1 MPYTVKDI
9 LIMEVAPALGCTEP
23 VAIALGAAAARA
35 LLPDKTIGSIEVSVD
50 PNIYKNGLAVTIPG
64 TEGLVGLETAAA
76 VGALGGDPALK
87 LEVLGPIDDE
97 AVAQARKLIK
107 SGKVKIK
114 LLPERKGLYIKTRIR
129 NGENTA
135 ESVIRDLHDNV
146 VSLKINGQNV
156 KDSPLLSKNV
166 KKKGKKSLASLE
178 VWLKDL
184 KLKDLLELVDN
195 LDRDDMNFLEEGVQ
209 YNLRL
214 AENGL
219 KHGQGLGVGKTLE
232 RLVRQGLI
240 KKDMILAA
248 RMLTSAAADARMA
261 GVKLPAMSSA
271 GSGNHGLTA
280 VLPIKAVE
288 DYVECDQDTLLRAI
302 GLSHIITAY
311 VKAHTGKLSAVCGCS
326 IAAGAGAAAGVAYLL
341 AGDIQHI
348 AGAIKNLTE
357 DLAGVIC
364 DGAKGGCALKL
375 ATAAGTAVQS
385 ALFSLQGVNVMAT
398 DGIIGASP
406 EKTMQ
411 NIGTLST
418 QGMIETDR
426 TILKIMIEKQF
437 SDY

>member
-156 KDSPLLSKNV
+156 KDSLNSKICWN
-166 KKKGKKSLASLE
+166 
-178 VWLKDL
+178 WLI
-184 KLKDLLELVDN
+184 
-195 LDRDDMNFLEEGVQ
+195 
-209 YNLRL
+209 
-214 AENGL
+214 
-219 KHGQGLGVGKTLE
+219 TLT
-232 RLVRQGLI
+232 V
-240 KKDMILAA
+240 
-248 RMLTSAAADARMA
+248 
-261 GVKLPAMSSA
+261 
-271 GSGNHGLTA
+271 
-280 VLPIKAVE
+280 
-288 DYVECDQDTLLRAI
+288 
-302 GLSHIITAY
+302 
-311 VKAHTGKLSAVCGCS
+311 
-326 IAAGAGAAAGVAYLL
+326 
-341 AGDIQHI
+341 
-348 AGAIKNLTE
+348 
-357 DLAGVIC
+357 
-364 DGAKGGCALKL
+364 
-375 ATAAGTAVQS
+375 
-385 ALFSLQGVNVMAT
+385 
-398 DGIIGASP
+398 
-406 EKTMQ
+406 
-411 NIGTLST
+411 
-418 QGMIETDR
+418 
-426 TILKIMIEKQF
+426 TI
-437 SDY
+437 